1 MLCTALLAAALTVPS
16 SSKAQISLD
25 SYYNV
30 DWQFNIPISNK
41 FSNKA
46 SGWGMSFEGG
56 YYVHRNIAIG
66 AFISFHTNNE
76 YFSRRTINLTNT
88 LSLNTDQ
95 QHQMFTLPFGALI
108 RYRFIESDLQP
119 YVGMKLGACY
129 SQFNNYYYV
138 FMKGQDRWGFYMSPE
153 IGVNYYPWANSI
165 GFHLAI
171 YYNYATNKHNIM
183 TYEQNGLNNA
193 GFRVGIA
200 F

>member
-76 YFSRRTINLTNT
+76 YFSRRTINLTST